1 MATEALRIDG
11 SQDTVDALSA
21 EAANLKKK
29 LEEEKAKLADMDS
42 KL

>member
-1 MATEALRIDG
+1 MATEALRIDN
-11 SQDTVDALSA
+11 QDTVDALSA

-42 KL
+42 K